1 MFGDETWDKSVQ
13 HSLLNLVSHHEKIKP
28 ARLWSFLISAVCQLR
43 ALQLSGYFGQPNQK
57 VGLELSLRNIILSL
71 SQLSPELGQDEVLV
85 GKMLVHLFE
94 LMQFNTHGITESTDS
109 LNRWEQ

>member
-71 SQLSPELGQDEVLV
+71 SHSSVQSSVRTRSWWGRCW
-85 GKMLVHLFE
+85 
-94 LMQFNTHGITESTDS
+94 STCS
-109 LNRWEQ
+109 S